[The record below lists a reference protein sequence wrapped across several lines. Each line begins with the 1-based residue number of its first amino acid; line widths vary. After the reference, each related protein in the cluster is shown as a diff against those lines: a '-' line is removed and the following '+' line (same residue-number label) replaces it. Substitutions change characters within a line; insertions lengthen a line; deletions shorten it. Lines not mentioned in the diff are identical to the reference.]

1 MSFFAIL
8 FGGEDLANMY
18 VSIQIPLSKI
28 LFFILVG
35 LYSGMMLPLFSLNL
49 AHTNDFVPKE
59 KFVAAGGGLQ
69 FIFGIGAISGP
80 IICSVF
86 MSWFDINGL
95 FVFLIIAHIIIGIF
109 GVYRMNVR
117 DVVENPDSTYTSIPA
132 TITPA
137 GLELDPD
144 TPETLDNNQAE
155 QSKV

>member
-1 MSFFAIL
+1 M
-8 FGGEDLANMY
+8 
-18 VSIQIPLSKI
+18 
-28 LFFILVG
+28 
-35 LYSGMMLPLFSLNL
+35 FSLNL

-80 IICSVF
+80 IICSLF
-86 MSWFDINGL
+86 MNWFDINGL

-109 GVYRMNVR
+109 GIYRMNVR
-117 DVVENPDSTYTSIPA
+117 AAVENPDSTYTSIPA

-155 QSKV
+155 Q